1 MEWSLTGIGIFF
13 SAMGFMMV
21 LVQGPLLKRASMI
34 WSDRLLVLGGTLVLA
49 ASFVFFASQA
59 TRVIYVGTALLAL
72 GNGLMWPSL
81 LAILSKATD
90 RSVQGAVQG
99 FASSTAAV
107 ASITG
112 LLVGG
117 LLYGSIGANMF
128 FISAAVMAP
137 VFIIALAMPRLGR
150 MPTLG

>member
-34 WSDRLLVLGGTLVLA
+34 WSDRRLVFGGTLVLA

-99 FASSTAAV
+99 WCAWCAT
-107 ASITG
+107 
-112 LLVGG
+112 
-117 LLYGSIGANMF
+117 
-128 FISAAVMAP
+128 
-137 VFIIALAMPRLGR
+137 
-150 MPTLG
+150 